1 MELMNSTEKYL
12 DAYAGS
18 GLRTLLLAEKEI
30 TTAELEAFRQEYKQA
45 S

>member
-1 MELMNSTEKYL
+1 MRVTEKYL

-30 TTAELEAFRQEYKQA
+30 TQSELDTFR
-45 S
+45 